1 MCRSRS
7 IGIESDPNGE
17 AVARRLMRLL
27 ELERRA
33 GCENMANSRA
43 VLAGFS
49 GVIRGV
55 AAQDFGSGGTFRWLP
70 SECEAIESAQAGA
83 VKKL

>member
-1 MCRSRS
+1 
-7 IGIESDPNGE
+7 
-17 AVARRLMRLL
+17 
-27 ELERRA
+27 
-33 GCENMANSRA
+33 MANSRA